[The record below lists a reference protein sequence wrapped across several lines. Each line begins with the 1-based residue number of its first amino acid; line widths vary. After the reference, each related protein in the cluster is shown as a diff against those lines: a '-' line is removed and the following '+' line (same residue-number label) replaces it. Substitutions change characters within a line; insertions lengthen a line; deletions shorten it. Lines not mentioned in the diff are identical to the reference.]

1 MDRDAKRRLVEALI
15 VASPEPISTA
25 RLADLVPHGKPGL
38 VSELVREL
46 NEFYEQHE
54 RGFEIWE
61 VAGGFQLRTRPDL
74 APYVQQMHEQRPAR
88 LSRAALE
95 TLAIVAYRQ
104 PVTRA
109 EIEHVRGVDVGP
121 IVRGLVDRKLVRIAG
136 HRDVPGRPILY
147 ATTRRFLE
155 VFGLPSLRDLPTL
168 RDMAELLGEQGL
180 VDEDGRLAAV
190 GGEEAG
196 AVLPLEGGDADAD
209 ERDPTADDPEP
220 VEAAP
225 PGGLH

>member
-15 VASPEPISTA
+15 LASPDPLSAA
-25 RLADLVPHGKPGL
+25 RLAELVPRAKPAL
-38 VSELVREL
+38 IAELVEEL
-46 NEFYEQHE
+46 N
-54 RGFEIWE
+54 RGYAQDDRAFEIWE
-61 VAGGFQLRTRPDL
+61 VAGGYQLRTRPEF
-74 APYVQQMHEQRPAR
+74 APWVQQMYEQRPAR

-95 TLAIVAYRQ
+95 TLSIVAYRQ

-121 IVRGLVDRKLVRIAG
+121 ILRGLVERKLVRIAG

-155 VFGLPSLRDLPTL
+155 VFGLASLRDLPPL
-168 RDMAELLGEQGL
+168 RDLAELVGEGGAESLQAMGTI
-180 VDEDGRLAAV
+180 
-190 GGEEAG
+190 GGEAAG
-196 AVLPLEGGDADAD
+196 AVLPRGDEDDGTGEGAGP
-209 ERDPTADDPEP
+209 ETAAEP
-220 VEAAP
+220 AGAAP

>member
-1 MDRDAKRRLVEALI
+1 VEAI
-15 VASPEPISTA
+15 VLSSPEPISPA
-25 RLADLVPHGKPGL
+25 RIAEVLPRCNP
-38 VSELVREL
+38 SQVRAIVRDL
-46 NEFYEQHE
+46 NEEYVARHSA
-54 RGFEIWE
+54 FEIWE
-61 VAGGFQLRTRPDL
+61 VAGGYQLRTRPDL
-74 APYVQQMHEQRPAR
+74 ASFVAQMHEQRPAR

-121 IVRGLVDRKLVRIAG
+121 ILRGLIERKLVRIAG

-155 VFGLPSLRDLPTL
+155 VFGLPSLRELPTL
-168 RDMAELLGEQGL
+168 RELSELLGEEGL
-180 VDEDGRLAAV
+180 DGARLAAI
-190 GGEEAG
+190 GGEAAG
-196 AVLPLEGGDADAD
+196 AVLPLEAGAVDPTTGEPLAPGSGAPL
-209 ERDPTADDPEP
+209 DPTADDPEP
-220 VEAAP
+220 VEVAP

>member
-15 VASPEPISTA
+15 LASPESISAA
-25 RLADLVPHGKPGL
+25 RLADLVPRGKPGL

-46 NEFYEQHE
+46 NEFYEKNE

-61 VAGGFQLRTRPDL
+61 VAGGFQLRTRADL
-74 APYVQQMHEQRPAR
+74 ANYVQQMHEQRPAR

-95 TLAIVAYRQ
+95 TLSIVAYRQ

-109 EIEHVRGVDVGP
+109 EVEHVRGVDVGP
-121 IVRGLVDRKLVRIAG
+121 ILRGLSERKLVRIAG

-168 RDMAELLGEQGL
+168 RDMEELLGEEGL
-180 VDEDGRLAAV
+180 AGSDEQLTSV

-196 AVLPLEGGDADAD
+196 AVLPVGSVEAEEG
-209 ERDPTADDPEP
+209 RDPTADDPEP

>member
-15 VASPEPISTA
+15 LASPEPISST
-25 RLADLVPHGKPGL
+25 RLAELVPHGKPGL
-38 VSELVREL
+38 VTDLVGEL

-61 VAGGFQLRTRPDL
+61 VAGGFQLRTRTDL
-74 APYVQQMHEQRPAR
+74 ASYVQQMHELRPAR

-121 IVRGLVDRKLVRIAG
+121 ILRGLTDRKLVRIAG

-147 ATTRRFLE
+147 ATSRRFLE

-168 RDMAELLGEQGL
+168 RDMEELLGEEGL
-180 VDEDGRLAAV
+180 AAGDERLAA
-190 GGEEAG
+190 
-196 AVLPLEGGDADAD
+196 
-209 ERDPTADDPEP
+209 
-220 VEAAP
+220 
-225 PGGLH
+225 